1 MILSQKAPSRSG
13 SLYEQIY
20 LALRSAILS
29 GAIAADERLI
39 ETQLADQLEVSRT
52 PVREAIRRLQQ
63 ESLIQMDSDGGL
75 YIVKLSLKDAIK
87 LYDCRIAL
95 ERLAVVEACE
105 HATPHHFQKIEQN
118 LVLAEAAT
126 ETSQP
131 AQGKPTVD
139 SIRLLELSCEFHQLI
154 AKSSGNSW
162 IVSLLDQI
170 SQKITLIRVQTL
182 KGLDQLI
189 DIDTEHRQIYEAITR
204 RNSAAA
210 EQQMVNHLRASQTR
224 IVEVFQQAESAA
236 QASFDSRTKC
246 PRCGSFEISRNGRRA
261 GRQNYLCKACGRQF
275 LEYGTISNGQLD

>member
-13 SLYEQIY
+13 SLYEQTY

-29 GAIAADERLI
+29 GDIAADERLI

-63 ESLIQMDSDGGL
+63 ESLIQMDPDGGL

-95 ERLAVVEACE
+95 ERLAVLEACE
-105 HATPHHFQKIEQN
+105 HATPHHLQKIEQN
-118 LVLAEAAT
+118 LVLAEAAAKASLAT
-126 ETSQP
+126 
-131 AQGKPTVD
+131 QGKPTVD

-154 AKSSGNSW
+154 AKSSENSW
-162 IVSLLDQI
+162 ILSLLDQI

-189 DIDTEHRQIYEAITR
+189 DIDTEHRQIFEAIAR
-204 RNSAAA
+204 RDSTAA
-210 EQQMVNHLRASQTR
+210 EQQMVNHLRASQAR
-224 IVEVFQQAESAA
+224 IVEVFEQAERVT

-261 GRQNYLCKACGRQF
+261 GRQNYLCKVCGRQF
-275 LEYGTISNGQLD
+275 LEYGMFANE

>member
-1 MILSQKAPSRSG
+1 MPSRSG
-13 SLYEQIY
+13 SLYGQTY

-29 GAIAADERLI
+29 GAIAADDRLI

-63 ESLIQMDSDGGL
+63 ESLIQMDADGGL
-75 YIVKLSLKDAIK
+75 YVVKLSLKDAIK

-95 ERLAVVEACE
+95 ERLAVLEACD
-105 HATPHHFQKIEQN
+105 HATPYHLQQIEQN
-118 LVLAEAAT
+118 LVLAEAAA
-126 ETSQP
+126 ESANQISSSSP
-131 AQGKPTVD
+131 GKPTVD

-154 AKSSGNSW
+154 AKSSGNAW
-162 IVSLLDQI
+162 VVSLLDQI

-189 DIDTEHRQIYEAITR
+189 DIDIEHRQIYEAIAR
-204 RNSAAA
+204 RDSAAA

-224 IVEVFQQAESAA
+224 IVEVFQQAELAT

-261 GRQNYLCKACGRQF
+261 GRQNYLCKSCGRQF
-275 LEYGTISNGQLD
+275 LEYGSSTHG

>member
-1 MILSQKAPSRSG
+1 MILSQKAPSRSS
-13 SLYEQIY
+13 SLYEQTY

-29 GAIAADERLI
+29 GDIAADERLI

-63 ESLIQMDSDGGL
+63 ESLIQVDSDGGL

-95 ERLAVVEACE
+95 ERLAVLEACE
-105 HATPHHFQKIEQN
+105 HATPHHLQKIEQN
-118 LVLAEAAT
+118 LVLAEAAAKA
-126 ETSQP
+126 SP
-131 AQGKPTVD
+131 SAQGNPTVD

-189 DIDTEHRQIYEAITR
+189 DIDTEHRQIYEAIAR
-204 RNSAAA
+204 RDSAAA
-210 EQQMVNHLRASQTR
+210 EQQMVNHLRSSQAR
-224 IVEVFQQAESAA
+224 IVEVFKQAELAT
-236 QASFDSRTKC
+236 QASFNSRTKC

-275 LEYGTISNGQLD
+275 LEYGIFPNG

>member
-13 SLYEQIY
+13 SLYEQTY

-29 GAIAADERLI
+29 GAITADERLI

-126 ETSQP
+126 EASHL
-131 AQGKPTVD
+131 AHGKQSVD

-162 IVSLLDQI
+162 IVSLLDQM

-189 DIDTEHRQIYEAITR
+189 DIDTEHRQIYEAIAR
-204 RNSAAA
+204 RDRAAA
-210 EQQMVNHLRASQTR
+210 EQQMVNHLRASQAR

-236 QASFDSRTKC
+236 QASFDSRAKC
-246 PRCGSFEISRNGRRA
+246 PRCGSFETSRNGRRA
-261 GRQNYLCKACGRQF
+261 GRQNYLCKSCGRQF
-275 LEYGTISNGQLD
+275 LEYGTISHG